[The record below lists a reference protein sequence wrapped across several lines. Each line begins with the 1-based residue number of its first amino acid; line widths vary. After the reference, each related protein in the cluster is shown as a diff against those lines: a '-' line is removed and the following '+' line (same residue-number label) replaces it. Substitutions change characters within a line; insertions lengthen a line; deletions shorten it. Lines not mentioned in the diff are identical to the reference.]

1 MKQFDDKT
9 YNTRDEH
16 GNVKVGQKN
25 VTTNNMKKGFGSTNS
40 EHLFGTYKYMGS
52 PYDNQREQERR

>member
-1 MKQFDDKT
+1 
-9 YNTRDEH
+9 
-16 GNVKVGQKN
+16 
-25 VTTNNMKKGFGSTNS
+25 MKKGFGSTNS